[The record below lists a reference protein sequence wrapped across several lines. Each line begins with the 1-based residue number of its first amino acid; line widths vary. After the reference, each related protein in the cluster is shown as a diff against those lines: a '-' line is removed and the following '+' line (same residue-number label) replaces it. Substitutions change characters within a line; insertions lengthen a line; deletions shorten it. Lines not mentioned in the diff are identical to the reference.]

1 MKTKE
6 AIEEFK
12 KEIKK
17 LYGNRLKHIIL
28 YGSYAR
34 GSATEDSDIDLL
46 IVLEGKVKP
55 GEEIDRMIE
64 IVTEINL
71 RYNVLISVYP
81 ISEEDYKS
89 EKEVK
94 EWQNL
99 IRLRL
104 HKGNWMSAQGF

>member
-46 IVLEGKVKP
+46 IVLEGKTKP
-55 GEEIDRMIE
+55 GKKL
-64 IVTEINL
+64 TE
-71 RYNVLISVYP
+71 
-81 ISEEDYKS
+81 
-89 EKEVK
+89 
-94 EWQNL
+94 
-99 IRLRL
+99 
-104 HKGNWMSAQGF
+104 

>member
-17 LYGNRLKHIIL
+17 LCGKRLKHIIL

-34 GSATEDSDIDLL
+34 GCATEDSDIDLL

-64 IVTEINL
+64 IITEINL
-71 RYNVLISVYP
+71 RYDVLISIYP
-81 ISEEDYKS
+81 VSEKDYKKVNS
-89 EKEVK
+89 PL
-94 EWQNL
+94 L
-99 IRLRL
+99 INVRRE
-104 HKGNWMSAQGF
+104 GVSV